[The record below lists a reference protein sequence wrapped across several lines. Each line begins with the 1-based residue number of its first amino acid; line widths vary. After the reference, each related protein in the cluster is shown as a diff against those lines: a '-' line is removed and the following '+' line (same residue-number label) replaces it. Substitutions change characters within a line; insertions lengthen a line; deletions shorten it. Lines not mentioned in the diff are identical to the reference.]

1 MNKHFS
7 YVVLAAIILSCGKID
22 RFHITFSGNIKN
34 NSEKIIKVTNYNS
47 TLKQEIAID
56 SLGDFS
62 GQVLVDKDGYYFFQ
76 IGRSYTT
83 VRFKRGHNVNVQID
97 ANNFYESMSYSGDL
111 KKENNYNVAKSHLRS
126 SRVGDPKEYF
136 VVPLNEFLPKIEKT
150 RDTLFSLL
158 DKSGLGQKDIEIEKK
173 IIEYEYLQTYN
184 NYKKFFHYHKK
195 IDPDLPEDYFDPIL
209 SMDTDDEALFRH
221 SRAYRNLIIE
231 NFRLSSKKE
240 MQNNPSLTI
249 IDFVKA
255 KISGIK
261 SIDIREQ
268 FASMLIRQ
276 MKDENENIDDDYNRI
291 MSLLSTERMRDKLT
305 QRYNSARSTKA
316 GLASVDFNYENYDGG
331 MTSLEDLRGKL
342 LYIDVWAT
350 WCGPCIREFPALK
363 ELVKEYDEK
372 DIEFVSIS
380 IDSKN
385 DYNKWKKM
393 VAEKNIGGI
402 HLYDDEGLSSDFMR
416 AFSVSLIPRF
426 MMIDPQGKIITAK
439 APRPSSKEVR
449 KFIDG
454 YLDKPRIMKFSN
466 S

>member
-7 YVVLAAIILSCGKID
+7 YFALAAIILSCGKID
-22 RFHITFSGNIKN
+22 RSRITFSGNIKN

-76 IGRSYTT
+76 VGRSYTT

-209 SMDTDDEALFRH
+209 SMDTDDDVLFRH

-231 NFRLSSKKE
+231 NFLMSSKKE

-276 MKDENENIDDDYNRI
+276 MKDENENIDDDYHKI
-291 MSLLSTERMRDKLT
+291 MSLLSTERNRDKLT
-305 QRYNSARSTKA
+305 QRYNSARLTKA

-426 MMIDPQGKIITAK
+426 MMIDAQGKIITAK

>member
-1 MNKHFS
+1 LNKHFS
-7 YVVLAAIILSCGKID
+7 YFALAAIILSCGKID
-22 RFHITFSGNIKN
+22 RSRITFSGNIKN

-47 TLKQEIAID
+47 ALKQEIAID

-76 IGRSYTT
+76 VGRSYTT

-97 ANNFYESMSYSGDL
+97 ANNFYKSMSYSGEL

-126 SRVGDPKEYF
+126 SRVGDPKDYF

-184 NYKKFFHYHKK
+184 NYKKFFHYHNK

-276 MKDENENIDDDYNRI
+276 MKDENENIDDDYHKI
-291 MSLLSTERMRDKLT
+291 MSLLSTERNRDKLT
-305 QRYNSARSTKA
+305 QRYNSARLTKA

>member
-1 MNKHFS
+1 MNKHFP
-7 YVVLAAIILSCGKID
+7 YVALAAIILSCGKID
-22 RFHITFSGNIKN
+22 RSHITFSGNIKN

-76 IGRSYTT
+76 VGRSYTT

-97 ANNFYESMSYSGDL
+97 ANNFYKSMSYSGEL

-240 MQNNPSLTI
+240 MENNPSLTI

-276 MKDENENIDDDYNRI
+276 MKDENENIDDDYHKI

-305 QRYNSARSTKA
+305 QRYNSAKSTKA

-331 MTSLEDLRGKL
+331 MTRLEDLRGKL

-350 WCGPCIREFPALK
+350 WCGPCIIEFPALK

-372 DIEFVSIS
+372 DIEFVSVS

-385 DYNKWKKM
+385 DYSKWRKM

-402 HLYDDEGLSSDFMR
+402 HLYDDEGLNSDFMR

-426 MMIDPQGKIITAK
+426 MMIDAQGKIITAN

>member
-7 YVVLAAIILSCGKID
+7 YFALAAIILSCGKID
-22 RFHITFSGNIKN
+22 RSYITFSGNIKN
-34 NSEKIIKVTNYNS
+34 NNEKIIKVTNYNS
-47 TLKQEIAID
+47 ALKQEIAID

-97 ANNFYESMSYSGDL
+97 ANNFYKSMSYSGEL

-158 DKSGLGQKDIEIEKK
+158 DKSGLGQKDIEVEKK

-184 NYKKFFHYHKK
+184 NYKKFFHYHNK

-276 MKDENENIDDDYNRI
+276 MKDENENIDDDYHKI
-291 MSLLSTERMRDKLT
+291 MSLLSTERNRDKLT
-305 QRYNSARSTKA
+305 QRYNSARLTKA

>member
-7 YVVLAAIILSCGKID
+7 YFALAAIILSCGKID
-22 RFHITFSGNIKN
+22 RSYITFSGNIKN
-34 NSEKIIKVTNYNS
+34 NNEKIIKVTNYNS
-47 TLKQEIAID
+47 ALKQEIAID

-83 VRFKRGHNVNVQID
+83 VKFKRGHNVNVQID

-158 DKSGLGQKDIEIEKK
+158 DKSGLGQKDIEVEKK

-184 NYKKFFHYHKK
+184 NYKKFFHYHNK

-276 MKDENENIDDDYNRI
+276 MKDENENIDDDYHKI
-291 MSLLSTERMRDKLT
+291 MSLLSTERNRDKLT
-305 QRYNSARSTKA
+305 QRYNSARLTKA

>member
-1 MNKHFS
+1 MNKHLS
-7 YVVLAAIILSCGKID
+7 YFALAALILSCGKID
-22 RFHITFSGNIKN
+22 RSHISFSGNIKN

-47 TLKQEIAID
+47 SLKQEIAID
-56 SLGDFS
+56 SMGNFS
-62 GQVLVDKDGYYFFQ
+62 GPVLIDKEGYYFFQ

-97 ANNFYESMSYSGDL
+97 ANNFYKSMSYSGDL
-111 KKENNYNVAKSHLRS
+111 KKENNYNVAKAHLRS

-158 DKSGLGQKDIEIEKK
+158 DKSGLGQKDMEIEKK

-209 SMDTDDEALFRH
+209 SMDTDDDELFRH

-249 IDFVKA
+249 IDFVKG

-276 MKDENENIDDDYNRI
+276 MKDENENIDDDYHKI
-291 MSLLSTERMRDKLT
+291 MSLLSTEKKRDKLT
-305 QRYNSARSTKA
+305 QRYNSAKSTKA

-331 MTSLEDLRGKL
+331 MTRLEDLRGKL

-350 WCGPCIREFPALK
+350 WCGPCLKEMPALTD
-363 ELVKEYDEK
+363 LIKEYAKKE
-372 DIEFVSIS
+372 IEFVSVS

-385 DYNKWKKM
+385 DYNKWRKM

-402 HLYDDEGLSSDFMR
+402 HLYDDEGLSSNFMK

-426 MMIDPQGKIITAK
+426 MMIDSQGKIITAK

-454 YLDKPRIMKFSN
+454 YLDKPRTMKFSN

>member
-7 YVVLAAIILSCGKID
+7 YVALAAIILSCGKID
-22 RFHITFSGNIKN
+22 RSHITFSGNIKN

-76 IGRSYTT
+76 VGRSYTT

-97 ANNFYESMSYSGDL
+97 ANNFYKSMSYSGEL

-158 DKSGLGQKDIEIEKK
+158 DKSGLGQKDIEVEKK

-184 NYKKFFHYHKK
+184 NYKKFFHYHNK

-276 MKDENENIDDDYNRI
+276 MKDENENIDDDYHKI
-291 MSLLSTERMRDKLT
+291 MSLLSTERNRDKLT
-305 QRYNSARSTKA
+305 QRYNSARLTKA

>member
-7 YVVLAAIILSCGKID
+7 YFALVAIILSCGKID
-22 RFHITFSGNIKN
+22 RSYITFSGNIKN
-34 NSEKIIKVTNYNS
+34 NNEKIIKVTNYNS
-47 TLKQEIAID
+47 ALKQEIAID

-158 DKSGLGQKDIEIEKK
+158 DKSGLGQKDIEVEKK

-184 NYKKFFHYHKK
+184 NYKKFFHYHNK

-276 MKDENENIDDDYNRI
+276 MKDENENIDDDYHKI

-305 QRYNSARSTKA
+305 QRYNSAKSTKA

>member
-7 YVVLAAIILSCGKID
+7 YFALAAIILSCGKID
-22 RFHITFSGNIKN
+22 RSYITFSGNIKN
-34 NSEKIIKVTNYNS
+34 NNEKIIKVTNYNS
-47 TLKQEIAID
+47 ALKQEIAID

-158 DKSGLGQKDIEIEKK
+158 DKSGLGQKDIEVEKK

-184 NYKKFFHYHKK
+184 NYKKFFHYHNK

-276 MKDENENIDDDYNRI
+276 MKDENENIDDDYHKI
-291 MSLLSTERMRDKLT
+291 MSLLSTERNRDKLT
-305 QRYNSARSTKA
+305 QRYNSARLTKA

-402 HLYDDEGLSSDFMR
+402 HLYDDEGLSSDFMK

-426 MMIDPQGKIITAK
+426 MMIDAQGKIITAN
-439 APRPSSKEVR
+439 APRPSSQEVR

>member
-7 YVVLAAIILSCGKID
+7 YFALAAIILSCGKID
-22 RFHITFSGNIKN
+22 RSHITFSGNIKN
-34 NSEKIIKVTNYNS
+34 NNEKIIKVTNYNS
-47 TLKQEIAID
+47 ALKQEIAID

-158 DKSGLGQKDIEIEKK
+158 DKSGLGQKDIEVEKK

-184 NYKKFFHYHKK
+184 NYKKFFHYHNK

-276 MKDENENIDDDYNRI
+276 MKDENENIDDDYHKI
-291 MSLLSTERMRDKLT
+291 MSLLSTERNRDKLT
-305 QRYNSARSTKA
+305 QRYNSAKSTKA

-363 ELVKEYDEK
+363 ELVKEYEEK
-372 DIEFVSIS
+372 DIEFVSVS

-385 DYNKWKKM
+385 DYSKWRKM

-402 HLYDDEGLSSDFMR
+402 HLYDDEGLSSDFMK

-454 YLDKPRIMKFSN
+454 YLDKPRTMKFSN

>member
-7 YVVLAAIILSCGKID
+7 YVALAAIILSCGKID
-22 RFHITFSGNIKN
+22 RSHITFSGNIKN

-62 GQVLVDKDGYYFFQ
+62 GQILVDKDGYYFFQ
-76 IGRSYTT
+76 VGRSYTT

-158 DKSGLGQKDIEIEKK
+158 DKSGLGQKDIEVEKK

-184 NYKKFFHYHKK
+184 NYKKFFHYHNK

-276 MKDENENIDDDYNRI
+276 MKDENENIDDDYHKI
-291 MSLLSTERMRDKLT
+291 MSLLSTERNRDKLT
-305 QRYNSARSTKA
+305 QRYNSARLTKA

>member
-7 YVVLAAIILSCGKID
+7 YFALAAIILSCGKID
-22 RFHITFSGNIKN
+22 RSYITFSGNIKN

-47 TLKQEIAID
+47 ALKQEIAID

-76 IGRSYTT
+76 VGRSYTT

-97 ANNFYESMSYSGDL
+97 ANNFYKSMSYSGEL

-126 SRVGDPKEYF
+126 SRVGDPKDYF

-184 NYKKFFHYHKK
+184 NYKKFFHYHNK

-276 MKDENENIDDDYNRI
+276 MKDENENIDDDYHKI
-291 MSLLSTERMRDKLT
+291 MSLLSTERNRDKLT
-305 QRYNSARSTKA
+305 QRYNSARLTKA